1 MLIKKLNIYRII
13 LIICIVGFYLTFS
26 YLNKLTESKKFLQ
39 SYMQS
44 NLNIEKIIHIE
55 DVEILKKA
63 LQASNAKTKVVFKL
77 SQSLTDSMTSILTL
91 NCILYFIFYKSL
103 FYINVEKKN

>member
-1 MLIKKLNIYRII
+1 
-13 LIICIVGFYLTFS
+13 
-26 YLNKLTESKKFLQ
+26 
-39 SYMQS
+39 
-44 NLNIEKIIHIE
+44 
-55 DVEILKKA
+55 